1 MGGYYLENKSK
12 NFLEKMSTRDYEGWR
27 RYGKWKKE
35 QYENYQKQMSDRE
48 IMDAKHKS
56 HKKVPVVKNI
66 DQMPDQKWHRR
77 ISFIK
82 SGIRIVGYLAIPIN
96 IPSAVALL
104 VVSEAVGIIEE
115 LV

>member
-1 MGGYYLENKSK
+1 MWINWEFY
-12 NFLEKMSTRDYEGWR
+12 
-27 RYGKWKKE
+27 KK
-35 QYENYQKQMSDRE
+35 MSDRE
-48 IMDAKHKS
+48 IMNAKFGIS
-56 HKKVPVVKNI
+56 NQPQIKNL

-82 SGIRIVGYLAIPIN
+82 SGIRIIGYGFIPFN
-96 IPSAVALL
+96 LVTATVLL

>member
-1 MGGYYLENKSK
+1 MVKLKI
-12 NFLEKMSTRDYEGWR
+12 
-27 RYGKWKKE
+27 
-35 QYENYQKQMSDRE
+35 NYKMSDRE
-48 IMDAKHKS
+48 IMNAKRAG
-56 HKKVPVVKNI
+56 PNPPQVKNI

-96 IPSAVALL
+96 IPAAVALL
-104 VVSEAVGIIEE
+104 VISEAVGIIEE